1 MVLQYK
7 TLEESEVGVVSVRK
21 EYETI
26 YDVNEQFF
34 SRSRRGNDSLG
45 VKNFITCQCT
55 KSSSTGRLGV
65 PHLEL
70 TGFD

>member
-26 YDVNEQFF
+26 YDANEQFF
-34 SRSRRGNDSLG
+34 SRREEATILLG
-45 VKNFITCQCT
+45 LKI
-55 KSSSTGRLGV
+55 S
-65 PHLEL
+65 
-70 TGFD
+70 